1 MGTRERGT
9 WGRTEVRRT
18 REDARTVCPQTKSAE
33 QRTRGSNRRT
43 RTSSAPQTSASP
55 PSAGTRV
62 GRRMTESTGPTCT
75 SNFAHMRGG
84 LPTPAGGVAERLKVG
99 APPAVFAGVE
109 RDGTPIRFVVFSS
122 PYHCGYGFASPP
134 RVSGAAALFGL
145 ATPLAEPR
153 LENRQTLTCCT
164 EPRRTS
170 HASVVDSNSRWW
182 GGRAVEG
189 TGLENRQTRQG
200 LEGSNPSPTVSGA
213 ACKPAGLA
221 STTAVR
227 KARFVVRMRE
237 YG

>member
-1 MGTRERGT
+1 
-9 WGRTEVRRT
+9 
-18 REDARTVCPQTKSAE
+18 VCPQTKSAE
-33 QRTRGSNRRT
+33 QRTQESNRRT

-55 PSAGTRV
+55 PSAGTHV
-62 GRRMTESTGPTCT
+62 GRRKTESTGLTST
-75 SNFAHMRGG
+75 SNSAHVRGA
-84 LPTPAGGVAERLKVG
+84 LPPAGGVAERLKVG
-99 APPAVFAGVE
+99 APPAAFAGVE
-109 RDGTPIRFVVFSS
+109 RDGIPIRLVVFGS
-122 PYHCGYGFASPP
+122 PYRCGYGFASPP
-134 RVSGAAALFGL
+134 PDSGAAALFGL